1 MLRMQVGSR
10 DPGYRWSQPR
20 YTIGGYSGMT
30 VWGAIL
36 GTAEAF
42 FRIREHWRNQ
52 RSTSGRAIG
61 CPRRS
66 RRCNAGCQVA
76 LQSAAVLFHFPLG
89 GRCFHFIPGA
99 GPIGAVLGQ
108 PAAFGRGHTGAT
120 LLLDALLLLPLGS
133 GSSGPALP
141 IGLFHSGASLL
152 DAFGHVRSQRL
163 QFPLQCLDRLARLVM
178 NVDSLAD
185 EEQARDHDRDRGE
198 LDCRMKR
205 SGLRLRVERWRA
217 GLVPI

>member
-76 LQSAAVLFHFPLG
+76 LQSAAMLVHFPPG
-89 GRCFHFIPGA
+89 GRCFHLIPGA
-99 GPIGAVLGQ
+99 GPIGAVLSQ
-108 PAAFGRGHTGAT
+108 PAAFGGSHAGAT

-133 GSSGPALP
+133 GSSSPALP
-141 IGLFHSGASLL
+141 VGLLHCGASLL
-152 DAFGHVRSQRL
+152 EAFGHVRSQRL
-163 QFPLQCLDRLARLVM
+163 QFRLPCLNRLARLV
-178 NVDSLAD
+178 VDVNSLAD
-185 EEQARDHDRDRGE
+185 EEQARDHDRDRGK
-198 LDCRMKR
+198 LDCRMNR
-205 SGLRLRVERWRA
+205 SWFRLRVER
-217 GLVPI
+217 